1 MIRYALRCEGGHAF
15 ESWFPSFEAYEQ
27 QRQRGLV
34 ACPLCGSAKVEK
46 QLMAPSVVR
55 AGRAGPAIPAAVPE
69 AAPPA
74 QPVALM
80 SPQDQELR
88 AKLQALRTHLTE
100 NSDYVGPGFAD
111 EARRMHAGES
121 VHRSIWGEATAE
133 DARALA
139 EDGIEVVPLPPAFED
154 CN

>member
-15 ESWFPSFEAYEQ
+15 ESWFSSFDAFEA

-34 ACPLCGSAKVEK
+34 VCPLCGSDKVEK
-46 QLMAPSVVR
+46 QLMAPSVAR
-55 AGRAGPAIPAAVPE
+55 AGRDEPVPAPP
-69 AAPPA
+69 PSPA

-80 SPQDQELR
+80 SPQDRDLR
-88 AKLQALRTHLTE
+88 AKLQALRAHLTE

-111 EARRMHAGES
+111 EARRMHAGEIDP
-121 VHRSIWGEATAE
+121 RAIWGEATAE
-133 DARALA
+133 DARALID
-139 EDGIEVVPLPPAFED
+139 EGIEVMPLPPAFED

>member
-1 MIRYALRCEGGHAF
+1 MIRYALRCEAGHAF
-15 ESWFPSFEAYEQ
+15 ESWFPSFEAFEQ

-55 AGRAGPAIPAAVPE
+55 AGRESPAPAPL
-69 AAPPA
+69 PA

-80 SPQDQELR
+80 APEDQELR

-100 NSDYVGPGFAD
+100 NSDYVGPSFSD

-121 VHRSIWGEATAE
+121 AHRSIWGEATAE
-133 DARALA
+133 DARALV